1 MRRIAKVM
9 PSALTFSQS
18 IVPFHSLTSMPL
30 AIAPLMMDPSLL
42 THPSFVQD
50 HAGAVDVFTNL
61 PLESKRHWTPS
72 TVYDPPLYILPVS
85 RSKK

>member
-30 AIAPLMMDPSLL
+30 AMAPGMTWPLALTQPASVSDQAGGTEEALPS
-42 THPSFVQD
+42 
-50 HAGAVDVFTNL
+50 A
-61 PLESKRHWTPS
+61 SKKYFLPS
-72 TVYDPPLYILPVS
+72 TVYVPLRYILPVV